1 MTNINFLLII
11 SIDCQE
17 QSLWE
22 LIKWSQRKN
31 LWSFINFSQLIL
43 CPSNTLHSYPSDF
56 FCLIFASLQSWTNT
70 WVIMALFLS
79 LVSLFR
85 NNSNNNIN
93 NNNNNNSL
101 KLIHDIHDY
110 FIQDVLFKWGLLNK
124 DFPLNRPHDDSIFE
138 THFLTF
144 KDQ

>member
-1 MTNINFLLII
+1 
-11 SIDCQE
+11 
-17 QSLWE
+17 
-22 LIKWSQRKN
+22 
-31 LWSFINFSQLIL
+31 
-43 CPSNTLHSYPSDF
+43 
-56 FCLIFASLQSWTNT
+56 
-70 WVIMALFLS
+70 MALFLS

-85 NNSNNNIN
+85 NSSNNNIN

-101 KLIHDIHDY
+101 KLIHDY
-110 FIQDVLFKWGLLNK
+110 FIQDVLFKWGLFNK

>member
-1 MTNINFLLII
+1 
-11 SIDCQE
+11 
-17 QSLWE
+17 
-22 LIKWSQRKN
+22 
-31 LWSFINFSQLIL
+31 
-43 CPSNTLHSYPSDF
+43 
-56 FCLIFASLQSWTNT
+56 
-70 WVIMALFLS
+70 MALFLS

-85 NNSNNNIN
+85 NSSNNNIN

-101 KLIHDIHDY
+101 KLIHDIHDH

-144 KDQ
+144 EDQ